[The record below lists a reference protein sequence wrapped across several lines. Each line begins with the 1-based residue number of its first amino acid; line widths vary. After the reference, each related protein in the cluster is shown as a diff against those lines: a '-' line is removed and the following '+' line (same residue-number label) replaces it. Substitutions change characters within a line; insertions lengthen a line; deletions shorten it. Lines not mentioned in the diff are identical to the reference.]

1 MITKS
6 AQNWEPGHLVKVG
19 FLNLVVVAKI
29 PTPHDHAPDAYLLT
43 NVPGDKIYKFVPHCG
58 VERITKEDAIDL
70 FEESIRLA
78 GVDANKVITKA
89 KEVAEVSAIFKKGES
104 QHG

>member
-6 AQNWEPGHLVKVG
+6 TQIWEPGNLVKVG

-43 NVPGDKIYKFVPHCG
+43 NVPGDKIYKFVPHFG
-58 VERITKEDAIDL
+58 VERVSKEKAIDL
-70 FEESIRLA
+70 YAESVRLA
-78 GVDANKVITKA
+78 GIDANKAIAKA
-89 KEVAEVSAIFKKGES
+89 KEVAEIAAIFKRGE
-104 QHG
+104 